1 MSNTNYIIMYRTLL
15 TAVLALFPLMG
26 MAQAKLETLLSERD
40 KMHREWKVSESKKS
54 GIFGN
59 RTKKD
64 MIETNEWMSRIINK
78 DNQIM
83 DELRMI
89 NEIEKTEITY
99 EKNDYK
105 FISQKQER
113 EIAILKR
120 ALAEK
125 DQVVEAK
132 RSDKRTYEWTTLIF
146 FLGTSI
152 FAFLYIK
159 ERKILKG
166 L

>member
-1 MSNTNYIIMYRTLL
+1 MYKKLL
-15 TAVLALFPLMG
+15 IVLLALLPCVG

-40 KMHREWKVSESKKS
+40 KMHREWKASESKKS

-64 MIETNEWMSRIINK
+64 MIETNEWMARIIQK

-83 DELRMI
+83 DELKMLS
-89 NEIEKTEITY
+89 EIEKTEITY

-146 FLGTSI
+146 FLSTMT
-152 FAFLYIK
+152 FAYLFYRQK
-159 ERKILKG
+159 KRVKV
-166 L
+166 

>member
-1 MSNTNYIIMYRTLL
+1 MLL
-15 TAVLALFPLMG
+15 TPISGFS
-26 MAQAKLETLLSERD
+26 QAKLENLLAERD
-40 KMHREWKVSESKKS
+40 KMHREWKAAESKKS

-64 MIETNEWMSRIINK
+64 MIETHDWMARIIQK

-83 DELRMI
+83 EELKMLS
-89 NEIEKTEITY
+89 EIEKTEITY

-125 DQVVEAK
+125 DQVVEEK
-132 RSDKRTYEWTTLIF
+132 KSDKRTYEWTTLIF
-146 FLGTSI
+146 FLSTL
-152 FAFLYIK
+152 AFGYLYFK
-159 ERKILKG
+159 RRKSG
-166 L
+166 

>member
-1 MSNTNYIIMYRTLL
+1 MRKILILAFL
-15 TAVLALFPLMG
+15 FVIPIVLFG
-26 MAQAKLETLLSERD
+26 QAKLDKMLSERE
-40 KMHREWKVSESKKS
+40 KMHREWRNSESKKS

-64 MIETNEWMSRIINK
+64 MIETNEWMARIIEK

-83 DELRMI
+83 EELKMLS
-89 NEIEKTEITY
+89 EIEKTEITY

-120 ALAEK
+120 ALEEKEETVAEK
-125 DQVVEAK
+125 K
-132 RSDKRTYEWTTLIF
+132 SDKRAYEWTSFILFLSTLSF
-146 FLGTSI
+146 GY
-152 FAFLYIK
+152 LYFK
-159 ERKILKG
+159 AKKSRKL
-166 L
+166 

>member
-1 MSNTNYIIMYRTLL
+1 MYRQLL
-15 TAVLALFPLMG
+15 ICLLVCFPLYG
-26 MAQAKLETLLSERD
+26 MAQAKLENLLSERD
-40 KMHREWKVSESKKS
+40 RMHREWKASESKKS

-64 MIETNEWMSRIINK
+64 MIETNAWMERIIQK
-78 DNQIM
+78 DNQVM
-83 DELRMI
+83 DELRML
-89 NEIEKTEITY
+89 NEIQTTEITY

-125 DQVVEAK
+125 DLSVEEK
-132 RSDKRTYEWTTLIF
+132 KSDKRTYEWTTLIF
-146 FLGTSI
+146 FLSTMT
-152 FAFLYIK
+152 FAYLFYRQK
-159 ERKILKG
+159 KTVKVR
-166 L
+166 

>member
-1 MSNTNYIIMYRTLL
+1 MRKILITILILIFPIF
-15 TAVLALFPLMG
+15 LF
-26 MAQAKLETLLSERD
+26 AQAKLESMLRERE
-40 KMHREWKVSESKKS
+40 KMHREWRSSESKKS

-64 MIETNEWMSRIINK
+64 MIETNEWMVRIIQK

-83 DELRMI
+83 DELKMLS
-89 NEIEKTEITY
+89 EIEKTEITY

-120 ALAEK
+120 ALEEKEETVAEK
-125 DQVVEAK
+125 KSDQ
-132 RSDKRTYEWTTLIF
+132 RTYEWTTFIF
-146 FLGTSI
+146 FLSTISFGY
-152 FAFLYIK
+152 LYFK
-159 ERKILKG
+159 GKKTRKP
-166 L
+166 

>member
-1 MSNTNYIIMYRTLL
+1 MRKILILAFLFVMPI
-15 TAVLALFPLMG
+15 VLFG
-26 MAQAKLETLLSERD
+26 QAKLDKMLSERD
-40 KMHREWKVSESKKS
+40 KMHREWRNSESKKS

-64 MIETNEWMSRIINK
+64 MIGTNEWMARIIEK

-83 DELRMI
+83 EELKMLS
-89 NEIEKTEITY
+89 EIEKTEITY

-125 DQVVEAK
+125 EQTVAEK
-132 RSDKRTYEWTTLIF
+132 KSDKRTYEWTSFIF
-146 FLGTSI
+146 FLSTLSFGY
-152 FAFLYIK
+152 LYFK
-159 ERKILKG
+159 SKKSRKL
-166 L
+166 

>member
-1 MSNTNYIIMYRTLL
+1 MRKILILAFLFIMPI
-15 TAVLALFPLMG
+15 VLFG
-26 MAQAKLETLLSERD
+26 QAKLDKMLSERD
-40 KMHREWKVSESKKS
+40 KMHREWRNSESKKS

-64 MIETNEWMSRIINK
+64 MIGTNEWMARIIEK

-83 DELRMI
+83 EELKMLS
-89 NEIEKTEITY
+89 EIEKTEITY

-125 DQVVEAK
+125 EQTVAEK
-132 RSDKRTYEWTTLIF
+132 KSDKRTYEWTSFIF
-146 FLGTSI
+146 FLSTLSFGY
-152 FAFLYIK
+152 LYFK
-159 ERKILKG
+159 SKKSRKL
-166 L
+166 

>member
-1 MSNTNYIIMYRTLL
+1 MRRYLL
-15 TAVLALFPLMG
+15 LLFVVVLPWELT
-26 MAQAKLETLLSERD
+26 AQAKLENLLTERD
-40 KMHREWKVSESKKS
+40 KMHREWKASESKKS

-64 MIETNEWMSRIINK
+64 MIETNDWMARIIQK

-83 DELRMI
+83 EELRML

-125 DQVVEAK
+125 DQVVEEK

-146 FLGTSI
+146 FLSTV
-152 FAFLYIK
+152 AFGYLYFGK
-159 ERKILKG
+159 KKS
-166 L
+166 